1 MSRVL
6 VYLGRFALILAGY
19 AIASL
24 AASAFLH
31 VVTLGSLGFTADEA
45 PAVLMG
51 SIVFSIPFVALFV
64 AYFAFLPAIPAIL
77 LSEILGK
84 RDWLYHAISGAVVAL
99 VIVGHHQG
107 RGGGRERS
115 HRYAFCAG
123 ADRRRHVRR
132 HRLLAGGRPPC
143 RKLARACQ
151 ATGCRGRDAS
161 RVGYWPVSPCS

>member
-99 VIVGHHQG
+99 VIVVIIRAAAEAGNQATDT
-107 RGGGRERS
+107 RLALALIGGGMCGGIG
-115 HRYAFCAG
+115 YWLVAG
-123 ADRRRHVRR
+123 RLAGNWRGRVRR
-132 HRLLAGGRPPC
+132 PA
-143 RKLARACQ
+143 AVDATQ
-151 ATGCRGRDAS
+151 AE
-161 RVGYWPVSPCS
+161 